1 MRIIALLVVA
11 LLTQPAVA
19 DSSRA
24 ASIVEALELDEQ
36 TANKVLDI
44 LNRYDAD
51 LEKLERMR
59 ADLKRQFVGG
69 HKKLPNEADR
79 LLLDWSANRHSM
91 AKIENDLIQRAR
103 SLLPG
108 PKAVHLLMLVSITE
122 RVPLPLP
129 EAQPAIATKAR
140 EPSVA
145 SGRHDPDAL
154 FPPGSPARPPCDPFA
169 SMHGCRY

>member
-1 MRIIALLVVA
+1 MRIALALLVLV
-11 LLTQPAVA
+11 LVTEPASA
-19 DSSRA
+19 ESSRA

-51 LEKLERMR
+51 LDKLERTR
-59 ADLKRQFVGG
+59 ADLKRQLVVG
-69 HKKLPNEADR
+69 HKRLPNEADR
-79 LLLDWSANRHSM
+79 LLLDWSANRNGL
-91 AKIENDLIQRAR
+91 AKIENELLQRAR
-103 SLLPG
+103 ALLPG

-122 RVPLPLP
+122 PTPAV
-129 EAQPAIATKAR
+129 EQPSIATNPSR
-140 EPSVA
+140 ETTVTS
-145 SGRHDPDAL
+145 RHDPDAL